1 MADEENETIEDEVPV
16 VEAEETV
23 VDPETIEAA
32 EEEQEEELAEEELEA
47 QPESNIPEIPGQT
60 FEQTRQIMM
69 LQAGL
74 RLIGYDVGDTLS
86 GQIDEPTTA
95 LINKFIADNELET
108 DPADLD
114 TLINQIA
121 DKSQDPA
128 ALQRMAEI
136 AAQGA
141 DATATDTMTLQIGLI
156 FNDIKSAFNG
166 DYDAIS
172 DTEIGQFIKQL
183 MEIFGLGEPSEG
195 QDAPNENADD
205 PNASDTIV
213 PAQPLAQNP
222 PPDVIAEAY
231 LYYLEENGVEMTD
244 EQAQELKQMVYTY
257 ESIPIDR
264 ETATAAVIANREF
277 EGRDLEDL
285 DSDVQYLNQQITLH
299 RAEGLSEHDATLRGM
314 QDLQTHMDERHDVVG
329 SAPSSTEMM
338 ETYIRN
344 YAFNVEQGPL
354 TDEQRETMAEL
365 NYRGNAPSERV
376 TVLDLASKDIT
387 AGADN
392 KGGVAYSGLDRTR
405 VIRLARE
412 EMEPLRNGAP
422 VTPIEPYVR
431 DPAEEAQGREEY
443 TARTG
448 FVMADKIEVD
458 PALIEEPIEE
468 PEEETELDETLE
480 DDEDVTLGPDTNEP
494 ETVELTDKQLAEL
507 EARQFHE
514 DFLQDAE
521 YLQMERQIVR
531 GRYPTGF
538 PQRDYDDP
546 RYEEPYDPR
555 DRRDDFEPEAQEEV
569 IEEEVI
575 EEEVLEEEINPAEV
589 LEEEIVPDDNTLE
602 EPVDNNIEE
611 PVQEYE
617 PVEYN
622 GPTMYAGPDPF
633 EPLPSDGITSN
644 IALASNEW
652 PSALAAEGVSL
663 ETLKREQDAEISVQS
678 DGQAYKN
685 TGLGLA

>member
-1 MADEENETIEDEVPV
+1 MADEEIETTEDEVPV

-23 VDPETIEAA
+23 VDPETIEDP
-32 EEEQEEELAEEELEA
+32 EELTKEELEA

-141 DATATDTMTLQIGLI
+141 DATVTDTMTLQIGLI

-195 QDAPNENADD
+195 QDAPNANAAD
-205 PNASDTIV
+205 PNASEPIV

-222 PPDVIAEAY
+222 PPEVIAEAY

-299 RAEGLSEHDATLRGM
+299 RAEGLSEQDATLRSM

-422 VTPIEPYVR
+422 VTPIEDYVR
-431 DPAEEAQGREEY
+431 NPAEEAQAREEY

-480 DDEDVTLGPDTNEP
+480 EDEDVTLGPDTNEP
-494 ETVELTDKQLAEL
+494 ETGELTDKQLAEL

-555 DRRDDFEPEAQEEV
+555 DRRDDFEPEVQEEV
-569 IEEEVI
+569 L

-589 LEEEIVPDDNTLE
+589 LEEETLEEEIVPEEDTLE
-602 EPVDNNIEE
+602 EPVDDIIEE
-611 PVQEYE
+611 PAQEYE